1 MTWKTSGGVD
11 VTTGKAGFT
20 SKAGDFVAG
29 TKSQTTTLTV
39 AGDQNKK
46 DETYECIVSSTEH
59 GVTDQSTTVHL
70 KVFSELISLPVQE
83 IISRL
88 NSMVLFIVL
97 GYE

>member
-59 GVTDQSTTVHL
+59 GVTEQSTTVNL
-70 KVFSELISLPVQE
+70 KVFSKYCIFNMAARVYSGMNDGRDFP
-83 IISRL
+83 R
-88 NSMVLFIVL
+88 
-97 GYE
+97 